1 MLGADF
7 GLVPA
12 EAGLPPKLRV
22 LCLVPGVFVPL
33 ASCAFDLLD
42 ANARVACFFIVVVLE
57 LFVYLAIC
65 SLSL

>member
-42 ANARVACFFIVVVLE
+42 ANARVACFFIVVLE
-57 LFVYLAIC
+57 LFVYWAIC